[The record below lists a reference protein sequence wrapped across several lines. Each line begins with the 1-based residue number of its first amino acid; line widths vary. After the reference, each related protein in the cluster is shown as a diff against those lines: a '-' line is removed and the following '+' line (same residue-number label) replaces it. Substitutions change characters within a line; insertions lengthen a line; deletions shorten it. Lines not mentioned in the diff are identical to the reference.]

1 MLSKIIL
8 LISLV
13 ILGWLIFTGQLQLKN
28 TNEILKIDV
37 SQFVEQFGMDEYAVA
52 SRKTN
57 ETFITTKFGAIKDT
71 NAEISLVANYK
82 FYIKFAEL
90 KYHIE
95 NGVVFVDAPRLY
107 LSTPIAFNF
116 DTVREKCDGLFGLDC
131 NELLEQL
138 KQDISADLVSKGLHQ
153 IPTMYDT
160 SAKALADNLNNH
172 FTANGH
178 NYYYKSI
185 VVSFIA
191 EGSKSQR
198 VFNYNSEFCD
208 KEPCLFRFNLDKK
221 ANQ

>member
-1 MLSKIIL
+1 MLSKIII

-13 ILGWLIFTGQLQLKN
+13 ILGWLIFTDQLPLPNELLK
-28 TNEILKIDV
+28 KDF
-37 SQFVEQFGMDEYAVA
+37 SQIVEQFGMDEYVIAY
-52 SRKTN
+52 RKTN
-57 ETFITTKFGAIKDT
+57 ETFTTTKFGTIKDT

-90 KYHIE
+90 KYHFE
-95 NGVVFVDAPRLY
+95 NGIIFVEVPRLY
-107 LSTPIAFNF
+107 LSTPVAFNF

-131 NELLEQL
+131 KELLGQL

-153 IPTMYDT
+153 IAGMYDT

-172 FTANGH
+172 FTSNGH

-185 VVSFIA
+185 AVSFII

-208 KEPCLFRFNLDKK
+208 KDPCLFRFNLDKK

>member
-8 LISLV
+8 LIILI
-13 ILGWLIFTGQLQLKN
+13 ILGWLIFTGQLPLPNELLK
-28 TNEILKIDV
+28 KDV
-37 SQFVEQFGMDEYAVA
+37 SQFVEQFGMDEYVVA

-57 ETFITTKFGAIKDT
+57 ETFTITKFGTIKDI

-82 FYIKFAEL
+82 FYIKFSEL
-90 KYHIE
+90 KHHVE
-95 NGVVFVDAPRLY
+95 NGVVFVDVSRLY
-107 LSTPIAFNF
+107 LSTPVAFNF
-116 DTVREKCDGLFGLDC
+116 DTVRETCDGLFGLGC
-131 NELLEQL
+131 KELLEQL

-160 SAKALADNLNNH
+160 SAKALADNLNNY
-172 FTANGH
+172 FTVNGH

-208 KEPCLFRFNLDKK
+208 KEPCLLRLNLDTKVK
-221 ANQ
+221 Q